1 MSDCKITVD
10 LHESGHGFQIVFDGL
25 GVHKSYPEPIADI
38 QDALECAFGMQIALA
53 EETGIVIPER
63 DVCVTQRAVE
73 YNALSSPNNLNVY
86 RDLMSGRIKPREV

>member
-10 LHESGHGFQIVFDGL
+10 LHESDHGFQIVFDGL
-25 GVHKSYPEPIADI
+25 GVHKAYPEPIADNK
-38 QDALECAFGMQIALA
+38 DALECAFGMQIALA

-63 DVCVTQRAVE
+63 DVCVTHRAVE

-86 RDLMSGRIKPREV
+86 RDLMSGKIKPRED